1 MNQLVPDELGS
12 DALILIVLGPVP
24 FMVAV
29 SGSCKEAVVE
39 AYRRAGVPIQLVEER
54 RAAS

>member
-1 MNQLVPDELGS
+1 MNHWVPDGIGP
-12 DALILIVLGPVP
+12 DALILIVRGPVP

-29 SGSCKEAVVE
+29 SGPQKEAVVE
-39 AYRRAGVPIQLVEER
+39 AYRRAGIPIEVVEER